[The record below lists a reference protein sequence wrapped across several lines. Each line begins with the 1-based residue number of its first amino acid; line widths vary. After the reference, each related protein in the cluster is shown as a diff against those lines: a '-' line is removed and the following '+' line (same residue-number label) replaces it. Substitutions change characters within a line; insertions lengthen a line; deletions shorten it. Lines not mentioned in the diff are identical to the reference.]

1 MLSTLRMP
9 TYTELTALSHS
20 ELTRRINL
28 LSIQLEQAEQQGKN
42 VTEQTKV
49 YMVYKNEFAR
59 RNYENRIR

>member
-1 MLSTLRMP
+1 MLSTLKMP
-9 TYTELTALSHS
+9 TYTELSALSDS

-49 YMVYKNEFAR
+49 YMVYKDEFAR
-59 RNYENRIR
+59 RNYKNRIR